1 MRSREE
7 KSPTPTH
14 VPQGDKIIISLSFLL
29 VQERGISMLKEDVI
43 IRILS
48 KAGDLLTQEA
58 SVKLRDIIENEL
70 YNYDL
75 QPAEYSIV
83 PYEGIPEKIILFLT
97 TKKLEGLSAKTLKSY
112 TLHLNRFAR
121 IMQKRIE
128 DITVIDIRRYL
139 AQYSSS
145 GVKNSTLDT
154 EMSILRSFFNWLEAE
169 DYIVKSP
176 MRKIKP
182 TKKPKRIRKALS
194 GEEMELLRMACQ
206 NKRDKAM
213 VEFFYSTGCRLDEVY
228 KLNRQDIDWSKG
240 MVNVIGK
247 GDKERTVFL
256 NARAKVHLWNYLES
270 RKDKCEAL
278 FVGSKLPFTRL
289 GHRGYQRIFN
299 ELGERAGIIKSV
311 HPHLMRHTTATTAVN
326 NGASIQAVQKM
337 LGHTDP
343 STTQLYADLNT
354 EEVHISH
361 KKYVS

>member
-1 MRSREE
+1 MEQDNYIIVLFLRARE
-7 KSPTPTH
+7 
-14 VPQGDKIIISLSFLL
+14 GY
-29 VQERGISMLKEDVI
+29 SMLKEDVI

-48 KAGDLLTQEA
+48 KAIDFLTQETA
-58 SVKLRDIIENEL
+58 VQLRIIIEEEL

-75 QPAEYSIV
+75 QPAEFSII
-83 PYEGIPEKIILFLT
+83 PYEGIPEKLILFLT
-97 TKKLEGLSAKTLKSY
+97 TKKLEGLSPRTLRSY

-128 DITVIDIRRYL
+128 DINVIDIRRYL
-139 AQYSSS
+139 AQYSSL

-169 DYIVKSP
+169 DYIIKSP

-194 GEEMELLRMACQ
+194 GEELEMLRMACWT
-206 NKRDKAM
+206 KREKAIL
-213 VEFFYSTGCRLDEVY
+213 EFFYSTGARLDEVY
-228 KLNRQDIDWSKG
+228 KLNRLDIDWNKG

-247 GDKERTVFL
+247 GDKERPVFL
-256 NARAKVHLWNYLES
+256 NAKAKVHLWNYIES
-270 RKDKCEAL
+270 RKDKSEAL
-278 FVGSKLPFTRL
+278 FVGSKLPFKRL
-289 GHRGYQRIFN
+289 GHRGYQRTFN
-299 ELGERAGIIKSV
+299 KLGGRAGITKSV

-326 NGASIQAVQKM
+326 AGASIQAVQKM

-343 STTQLYADLNT
+343 ATTQIYADLNT
-354 EEVHISH
+354 EEVQMNH